1 MLLLSIVLLWL
12 APWVHGLVRRDP
24 RVQKWT
30 HNALIVLVVLLV
42 LGVILPESIRAV
54 GWVAVLLVAAGTL
67 LPSLLERVWHRSA
80 EAVHWFPVLIGLVGL
95 ALHASLDG
103 AAFVDPDH
111 AGHTHMHA
119 LPVAVVVHRFFE
131 GLFVWL
137 FLRPKFGVK
146 LAAGAL
152 AMISAFSLLGYWA
165 GDHYFHQLEGATAFG
180 YFQALV
186 AGSLLHLVMDPHD
199 HDGAHGH
206 DRHDHHDH
214 DHHGHAH

>member
-1 MLLLSIVLLWL
+1 MVK
-12 APWVHGLVRRDP
+12 RDA
-24 RVQKWT
+24 RVAKWT
-30 HNALIVLVVLLV
+30 HNILIVLVVFLV
-42 LGVILPESIRAV
+42 LGIILPESIRAV
-54 GWVAVLLVAAGTL
+54 GWAAILLVAAGTL
-67 LPSLLERVWHRSA
+67 LPSVLERVWHRSA
-80 EAVHWFPVLIGLVGL
+80 QAVHWFPVAIGLVGL

-119 LPVAVVVHRFFE
+119 LPIAVVVHRFFE

-152 AMISAFSLLGYWA
+152 AMISAFSVVGYWA
-165 GDHYFHQLEGATAFG
+165 GDHYFHQLEGAPLFG
-180 YFQALV
+180 FFQALV

-199 HDGAHGH
+199 DHGH
-206 DRHDHHDH
+206 DHEDHHNDH
-214 DHHGHAH
+214 VH